1 MPGPRCSREDDGS
14 PRVSKATEA
23 DVAVGE
29 KRWLWP
35 AFAGPGVIW
44 LVLLFLT
51 PLYALLAI
59 AMGRL
64 DPIFGDTS
72 PVWNPIQWDPTSFGQ
87 VLSDLFTGQLS
98 TILLRTFAYV
108 GIASLLCLLIGYPVA
123 YYLARHAGRFRTLLL
138 VLVVAPF
145 WINYLMRMLAWQSL
159 LSTDGYVN
167 DILVFLQ
174 VFDEPRQWL
183 VGRHETV
190 ILGLVYGYIP
200 FLILPLFAALD
211 RMDQRVIEAARDL
224 GASARQ
230 AFFRVTLPLSKQ
242 GILAGVVIVM
252 LPMFGD
258 YYTPDLLS
266 GSPKTRMIGNEINT
280 LITSGGREAK
290 GAALTVVLMCFVAIL
305 MAYYIVSVAKATR
318 EARR

>member
-1 MPGPRCSREDDGS
+1 MSETG
-14 PRVSKATEA
+14 T
-23 DVAVGE
+23 AVGE

-35 AFAGPGVIW
+35 AFAGPGVLW

-51 PLYALLAI
+51 PLYALLSI

-64 DPIFGDTS
+64 DPVFGDTI
-72 PVWNPIQWDPTSFGQ
+72 PVWNPIEWDPTALTDVVGE
-87 VLSDLFTGQLS
+87 LFSGQLN

-108 GIASLLCLLIGYPVA
+108 GVASLLCLLIGYPVA
-123 YYLARHAGRFRTLLL
+123 YYLARHSGRHRTLLL

-145 WINYLMRMLAWQSL
+145 WINYLMRMLAWTNL

-174 VFDEPRQWL
+174 VLDEPREWL
-183 VGRHETV
+183 AGRHETV

-211 RMDQRVIEAARDL
+211 RIDQNVIEAARDL
-224 GASARQ
+224 GASARR
-230 AFFRVTLPLSKQ
+230 AFLRVTLPLSKQ

-258 YYTPDLLS
+258 FYTPDLLS

-280 LITSGGREAK
+280 AMTHGGREAT
-290 GAALTVVLMCFVAIL
+290 GAALTVVLMCLVAVL
-305 MAYYIVSVAKATR
+305 MVYYLYSVAKATR

>member
-1 MPGPRCSREDDGS
+1 MSRSAES
-14 PRVSKATEA
+14 

-51 PLYALLAI
+51 PLYALLSI

-64 DPIFGDTS
+64 DPIFGDTI
-72 PVWNPIQWDPTSFGQ
+72 PVWNPIQWDPASFGEILGQ
-87 VLSDLFTGQLS
+87 LFGGQLS
-98 TILLRTFAYV
+98 MILIRTFAYV
-108 GIASLLCLLIGYPVA
+108 GISSLLCLLIGYPVA

-145 WINYLMRMLAWQSL
+145 WINYLMRMLAWSSL

-174 VFDEPRQWL
+174 VLDEPREWL

-190 ILGLVYGYIP
+190 VLGLVYGYIP

-211 RMDQRVIEAARDL
+211 RIDQRVIEAARDL

-230 AFFRVTLPLSKQ
+230 AFFKVTLPLSKQ

-280 LITSGGREAK
+280 LINSSGREAR
-290 GAALTVVLMCFVAIL
+290 GAALTVVLMCFVAVL
-305 MAYYIVSVAKATR
+305 MVYYIYSVAKATR